1 MLWFANTEIFLFSA
15 KILIFSVLLETW
27 IFLKRMYIKNYS
39 LFLAERNINMVVSS
53 TSCDGFVLGKDTLY
67 PSLCFVLFCFSL
79 ILICFQV
86 HGMISTVAVL
96 NYSSVKG
103 LTELFAQLLLP
114 PHHHQRVG
122 VQKTGFSLIIRCSMK
137 SQYTVLKTDKQK
149 YKTNIFG
156 SVFKL

>member
-1 MLWFANTEIFLFSA
+1 
-15 KILIFSVLLETW
+15 
-27 IFLKRMYIKNYS
+27 
-39 LFLAERNINMVVSS
+39 
-53 TSCDGFVLGKDTLY
+53 
-67 PSLCFVLFCFSL
+67 
-79 ILICFQV
+79 
-86 HGMISTVAVL
+86 MISTVAVL

-122 VQKTGFSLIIRCSMK
+122 VQKTGFSLITRCSMK

-149 YKTNIFG
+149 YKTNTFG